1 MPGAMQTTDGKKLT
15 VFAMLCVIRF
25 KNILYKEID
34 RQRVKI
40 TLCKEIEKLIC
51 FVSVS

>member
-1 MPGAMQTTDGKKLT
+1 MPGAMQTTDGKSLQ
-15 VFAMLCVIRF
+15 FLLCYVLF
-25 KNILYKEID
+25 VLKTFCNKEID